1 MQYVHGK
8 QRDGHIDEYH
18 LVMKQEIASIQYQQV
33 LSLFSQCSFCVIKTC
48 KLQSCVLPNFI
59 HFQTCIQTKINDMIK

>member
-33 LSLFSQCSFCVIKTC
+33 LSLFSQCSFCVIKTY
-48 KLQSCVLPNFI
+48 KLQSCVVPNF
-59 HFQTCIQTKINDMIK
+59 QPRTQG